1 MSACVVRRLET
12 SETVSAYRVIS
23 QVRTLDEDAF
33 GRAVHRQM
41 FAGYEL
47 VGAFLA
53 GRLVGVMGT
62 RPVHTLARGAF
73 LHIDDLVVDEPHR
86 GQGIG
91 RALIAFAE
99 QDARTREMSA
109 LFLDS
114 RDIAVPSY
122 ETLGFGLYKSPSM
135 RKPVSRG

>member
-23 QVRTLDEDAF
+23 QLRTLDEDAF
-33 GRAVHRQM
+33 VRAVHRQM

-114 RDIAVPSY
+114 RDIAVSFY
-122 ETLGFGLYKSPSM
+122 ENLGFSLYKSPSM

>member
-1 MSACVVRRLET
+1 MGPCVVRRLAT
-12 SETVSAYRVIS
+12 SEIVSAYPVLS
-23 QVRTLDEDAF
+23 QLRTLDEDAF
-33 GRAVHRQM
+33 VRAVHRQM
-41 FAGYEL
+41 FGGYEL

-73 LHIDDLVVDEPHR
+73 LHIDDLVVDEQHR

-114 RDIAVPSY
+114 RDIAVSFY
-122 ETLGFGLYKSPSM
+122 EKLGFGLHQSPSM